1 MTDRHDL
8 ASEMSSEHE
17 DAATDATDQLVPP
30 ASFDSGLAVVY
41 DALDR
46 LVATRALDDAA
57 LVVDVAPLGR
67 QVLHAGRRPMR
78 DDEHGLLTR
87 APGLHVVP
95 AASEPSSD
103 DALVEELLVALAE
116 VGLRCDAVH
125 RALAASAPSA

>member
-1 MTDRHDL
+1 MSERHDT
-8 ASEMSSEHE
+8 STDHE
-17 DAATDATDQLVPP
+17 DHAPADASDQLVPDT
-30 ASFDSGLAVVY
+30 SFGSGLAVVY

-46 LVATRALDDAA
+46 LVAARALEDAA
-57 LVVDVAPLGR
+57 VVVDVAPLGR

-95 AASEPSSD
+95 AATEQSPD

-125 RALAASAPSA
+125 RALSTSAADA